1 IRPSLAL
8 SDCAPPA
15 LAPDPRS
22 MQWQQD
28 GELARADLDALVH
41 ALQQVECDHN
51 SAELQRLGQIDPS
64 AAA

>member
-1 IRPSLAL
+1 
-8 SDCAPPA
+8 
-15 LAPDPRS
+15 

-28 GELARADLDALVH
+28 GELARADLDDLVH
-41 ALQQVECDHN
+41 VLQQVECDYN

>member
-1 IRPSLAL
+1 MARLDFAAS
-8 SDCAPPA
+8 A

-28 GELARADLDALVH
+28 GELAQADLDALVH

>member
-1 IRPSLAL
+1 
-8 SDCAPPA
+8 
-15 LAPDPRS
+15 

-41 ALQQVECDHN
+41 ALQKVECDHN